1 MIGLGQLRR
10 MNLAATVDSLID
22 RANEMDWYPYDVI
35 GEIESEYIAENAEE
49 IASMYDL
56 DHEAESFFE
65 DASAVVFE
73 GPMYDW
79 PEDVL
84 EKIEEKL
91 REELNLTDED
101 EEEDNA

>member
-10 MNLAATVDSLID
+10 MNIAATVDALID
-22 RANEMDWYPYDVI
+22 KANEMDWYPYDVI
-35 GEIESEYIAENAEE
+35 GEIESEYIAENAET
-49 IASMYDL
+49 IAHDYDL

-65 DASAVVFE
+65 EASAVVFE

-79 PEDVL
+79 PEDAL

-91 REELNLTDED
+91 REELKLED
-101 EEEDNA
+101 EEIDNA